1 MDRIY
6 FAQKSVIN
14 TLLSD
19 LSVMTSSQDNKVASC
34 LKDLPQRLQTPSFN
48 VRKNIFHDL
57 TDLFTTTDLPESIV
71 KVIFFVIQDNVAVVS
86 LIPWCNFRECARC

>member
-6 FAQKSVIN
+6 LAQKSVIN
-14 TLLSD
+14 SLLSD

-34 LKDLPQRLQTPSFN
+34 LKDLPQRLQTPSLN

-71 KVIFFVIQDNVAVVS
+71 KVNFVIQDTVAVVS

>member
-6 FAQKSVIN
+6 LAQKSV

-34 LKDLPQRLQTPSFN
+34 LKDLPQRLQTPSLN

-71 KVIFFVIQDNVAVVS
+71 KVNFVIQDTVAVVS